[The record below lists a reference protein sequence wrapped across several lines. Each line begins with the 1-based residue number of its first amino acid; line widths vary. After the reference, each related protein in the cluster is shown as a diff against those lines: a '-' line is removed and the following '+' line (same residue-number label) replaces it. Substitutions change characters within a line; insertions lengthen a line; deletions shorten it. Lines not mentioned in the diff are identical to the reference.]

1 MQTSHKAERHWEA
14 RREKTPWEQE
24 TQMHNI
30 WDVAMHIGKDAD
42 APTVT
47 LLIRVAILGV
57 RGLKA

>member
-1 MQTSHKAERHWEA
+1 
-14 RREKTPWEQE
+14 
-24 TQMHNI
+24 MHNI